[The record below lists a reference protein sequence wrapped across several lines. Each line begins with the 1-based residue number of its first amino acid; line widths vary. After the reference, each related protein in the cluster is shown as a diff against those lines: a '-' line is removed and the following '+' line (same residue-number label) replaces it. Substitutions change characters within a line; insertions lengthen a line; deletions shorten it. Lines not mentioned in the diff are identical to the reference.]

1 MKEKKKAKNSKL
13 IVKVMLLA
21 ILAMVVSNVILTITS
36 VMELSSTYK
45 DQIEEA
51 LLTGAVQM
59 DALAENSWDGDW
71 GYDDAKGLTKG
82 DQAVTEDYEN
92 TMNGLKKQT
101 GLDYTIFYDKTRR
114 ATTLTDES
122 GKSLN
127 GTDAGDGPI
136 QTVLKGGQNMYVPN
150 ILIGGVKYYG
160 YYVPLKNTDGSV
172 VGMVFC

>member
-82 DQAVTEDYEN
+82 DQAVTED
-92 TMNGLKKQT
+92 
-101 GLDYTIFYDKTRR
+101 
-114 ATTLTDES
+114 
-122 GKSLN
+122 
-127 GTDAGDGPI
+127 
-136 QTVLKGGQNMYVPN
+136 
-150 ILIGGVKYYG
+150 
-160 YYVPLKNTDGSV
+160 
-172 VGMVFC
+172 